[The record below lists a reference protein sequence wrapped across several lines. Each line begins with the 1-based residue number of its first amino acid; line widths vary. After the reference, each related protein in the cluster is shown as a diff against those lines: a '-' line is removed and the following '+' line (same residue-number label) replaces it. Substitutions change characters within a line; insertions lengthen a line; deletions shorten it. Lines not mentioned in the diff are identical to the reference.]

1 MSISWNWS
9 DPALFNLLQPQN
21 FVLSQILSTNHCQ
34 QQTTRNWVSVIL
46 PKNMPKNNILD
57 AAPNRDSSEYRICYC
72 PEFEW
77 VPNPPVA

>member
-9 DPALFNLLQPQN
+9 DPALFNLLQTQN
-21 FVLSQILSTNHCQ
+21 VVLSQILSTNHCQ

-46 PKNMPKNNILD
+46 PKNIPKNNILD
-57 AAPNRDSSEYRICYC
+57 APNRDSSEYRICYF